1 MEVFL
6 NAPYAFLWDAM
17 IYDSALDL
25 IGNTPMVRI
34 TTLLPRSDVSLYI
47 KLEKVNPGGSIKDR
61 ICKHM
66 IEHAERE
73 GLLKPGMTVIEPTSG
88 NTGIGLA
95 LVCAVK
101 GYKCELVM
109 PETMTIERRKILLMY
124 GAKVI
129 LSDGQKGM
137 NGAQDLASK
146 IVEENPGK
154 YFMPNQFMNDYNV
167 LAHYDTTAR
176 EIWDDT
182 EGTLTH
188 FVAGIG
194 TTGTLMGTSRHL
206 KEWNPSIEVVAV
218 EPMRDTPIPGLKN
231 LEVSY
236 VPEIYQSHR
245 IDRKIT
251 VSLEQAEDAAR
262 LLALREGLFC
272 GPSSGAI
279 LHGALEVA
287 SSIREGTIVAMM
299 PDGGEKYLSTTLCDK
314 ACCLQCI
321 CKHNVPCSLVEEI
334 GQCPRQL

>member
-1 MEVFL
+1 ML
-6 NAPYAFLWDAM
+6 
-17 IYDSALDL
+17 YDTALDL
-25 IGNTPMVRI
+25 VGNTPLVRI
-34 TTLLPRSDVSLYI
+34 NNLLPPSDVSVYV

-66 IEHAERE
+66 IEHAEME
-73 GLLKPGMTVIEPTSG
+73 GLLRPGMTVIEPTSG

-129 LSDGQKGM
+129 LSDGASGM

-146 IVEENPGK
+146 IVAGNPDK

-176 EIWDDT
+176 EIWD
-182 EGTLTH
+182 GTNGSITH

-194 TTGTLMGTSRHL
+194 PTGTLMGTSRHL
-206 KEWNPSIEVVAV
+206 KEWNPSIRIVAV
-218 EPMRDTPIPGLKN
+218 EPYNTTPIPGLKN

-236 VPEIYQSHR
+236 VPTIYEQHR
-245 IDRKIT
+245 IDTKVM
-251 VSLEQAEDAAR
+251 VSLDQAEDAAR

-287 SSIREGTIVAMM
+287 KTVDSGVIVAMM

-321 CKHNVPCSLVEEI
+321 CKHNVSCSLVEDI
-334 GQCPRQL
+334 GYCPRQV